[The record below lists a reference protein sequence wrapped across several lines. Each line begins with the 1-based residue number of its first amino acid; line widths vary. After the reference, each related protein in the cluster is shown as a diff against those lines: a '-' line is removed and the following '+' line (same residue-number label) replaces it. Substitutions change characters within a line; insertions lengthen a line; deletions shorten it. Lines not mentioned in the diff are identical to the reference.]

1 MIFLLLVAAVA
12 PLDSI
17 YQAGDYERV
26 VQLAPG
32 FLADSALTAEDST
45 AASRTYAF
53 ALVALGRTD
62 EATAVFRKLLTTD
75 PSMTLDPESVSPK
88 IRAVFESVKTEV
100 GVPPPRTVPP
110 DTVYLRQPTPLS
122 VLVPGLRQIRAGRS
136 AVGYALAGA
145 TVLSIAGLV
154 LSHVEYSAA
163 RADYLRAS
171 TPQDIADHYRTA
183 DNWSHAR
190 IVLSGTTVAFWLTG
204 LIAGLSSP

>member
-88 IRAVFESVKTEV
+88 SV
-100 GVPPPRTVPP
+100 P
-110 DTVYLRQPTPLS
+110 
-122 VLVPGLRQIRAGRS
+122 
-136 AVGYALAGA
+136 
-145 TVLSIAGLV
+145 
-154 LSHVEYSAA
+154 YSS
-163 RADYLRAS
+163 R
-171 TPQDIADHYRTA
+171 
-183 DNWSHAR
+183 
-190 IVLSGTTVAFWLTG
+190 
-204 LIAGLSSP
+204 